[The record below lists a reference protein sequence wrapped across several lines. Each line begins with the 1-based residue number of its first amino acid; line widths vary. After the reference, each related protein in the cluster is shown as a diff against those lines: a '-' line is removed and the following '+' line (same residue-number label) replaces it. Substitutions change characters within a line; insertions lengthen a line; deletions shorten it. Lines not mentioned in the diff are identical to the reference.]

1 MNTLLLL
8 SGLLCDD
15 TVWDD
20 VADQLR
26 DRIEVRIVNFPD
38 FESITAMAEHAL
50 QAAPERFAVAG
61 HSMGGRVALEMQRL
75 APARL
80 QRIALLN
87 TGIHPRRDAEF
98 ESRGRLVT
106 LAREKGMAAL
116 AAEWLPPMMGASQPI
131 VDRLMPRLNAMV
143 ERATPQSFA
152 AQTVALLERP
162 EAASVLPTI
171 DVPLLLLSGTADKWS
186 PLVQHEDMRRQSR
199 GGVLVAVED
208 AGHFAPVE
216 QPGAVAAA
224 LADWLES

>member
-1 MNTLLLL
+1 METLLLL

-20 VADQLR
+20 VADRLR

-50 QAAPERFAVAG
+50 RSGPDRFAVAG

-75 APARL
+75 ASSRL

-87 TGIHPRRDAEF
+87 TGIHPRREAEF

-106 LAREKGMAAL
+106 LAREEGMAAL
-116 AAEWLPPMMGASQPI
+116 AAEWLPPMMGASQPTQDQ
-131 VDRLMPRLNAMV
+131 VMPRLSAMV
-143 ERATPQSFA
+143 QRATPQSFA

-162 EAASVLPTI
+162 EAASILPTI
-171 DVPLLLLSGTADKWS
+171 DVPLLLLSATADKWS
-186 PLVQHEDMRRQSR
+186 PLAQHEDMRRQSR
-199 GGVLVAVED
+199 GGILVAVED
-208 AGHFAPVE
+208 AGHMAPIE

-224 LADWLES
+224 LDSWLNR